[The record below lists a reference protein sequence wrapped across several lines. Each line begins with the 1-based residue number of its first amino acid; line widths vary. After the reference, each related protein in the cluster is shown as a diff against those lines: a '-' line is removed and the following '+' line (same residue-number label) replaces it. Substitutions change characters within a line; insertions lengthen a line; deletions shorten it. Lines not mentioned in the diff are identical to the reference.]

1 MTHRMTELKPEHCY
15 TKAEVDRLVKDA
27 IDEAIRKHN
36 RNASLISIG
45 LGTIALIGYADGMIR
60 ILERIQ

>member
-1 MTHRMTELKPEHCY
+1 MNEIKPEHTI
-15 TKAEVDRLVKDA
+15 TKRECQEMIDA
-27 IDEAIRKHN
+27 AMRKHN

-45 LGTIALIGYADGMIR
+45 LGTIALVGYADGMIR